1 MKSLDRFDWTQVE
14 TDLDLQGHATL
25 EGLLTE
31 SECKAL
37 AEGRRDAN
45 AQADTI
51 DLESLKQGRGELRR
65 FQNGLPQELAAL
77 RASLYGRLVATARR
91 WQGGLGE
98 KRDYPERAGAPSPR
112 ATNGPPNERS
122 ALSRLRAGEHWG
134 LHKDI
139 EGEPPFPLQ
148 VSALL
153 SRPDR
158 DFSGG
163 EFVMTELRPRMQS
176 RPIVVVPK
184 QGDAIIFAAD
194 GRPFRGKSGVYRVSL
209 KHAVSRIRSG
219 ERVALELLF

>member
-1 MKSLDRFDWTQVE
+1 MKSLDAFDWTQVE
-14 TDLDLQGHATL
+14 TELDNQGHATL
-25 EGLLTE
+25 PGLFTE

-37 AEGRRDAN
+37 AEVRPDAS
-45 AQADTI
+45 AQAHTTN
-51 DLESLKQGRGELRR
+51 LESLKQGRGELRR
-65 FQNGLPQELAAL
+65 FASGLPEELAAL
-77 RASLYGRLVATARR
+77 RASLYRRLVGTANR
-91 WQGGLGE
+91 WQDGLRE
-98 KRDYPERAGAPSPR
+98 KRRYPERFGALFPR
-112 ATNGPPNERS
+112 ATNGQPQERS

-139 EGEPPFPLQ
+139 GGDHPFALQ

-163 EFVMTELRPRMQS
+163 ELVMTELRPRMQS

-184 QGDAIIFAAD
+184 LGDAIIFAAD
-194 GRPFRGKSGVYRVSL
+194 GRPFRGKKDFYRVSL
-209 KHAVSRIRSG
+209 KHAVSRIRHG

>member
-1 MKSLDRFDWTQVE
+1 VKRLDAFDWTQVE
-14 TDLDLQGHATL
+14 TDLDMQGHAAL
-25 EGLLTE
+25 RGLLTE
-31 SECKAL
+31 SECRAL
-37 AEGRRDAN
+37 AEDRRDAN
-45 AQADTI
+45 AHADTV
-51 DLESLKQGRGELRR
+51 DLESIEQGRGELRR
-65 FQNGLPQELAAL
+65 FRSGLPEELAAL
-77 RASLYGRLVATARR
+77 RGSLYGRLIGTAHR
-91 WQGGLGE
+91 WQDGLGE
-98 KRDYPERAGAPSPR
+98 KRRYPARFGALSPR
-112 ATNGPPNERS
+112 ATNGHPSERS

-134 LHKDI
+134 LHRDVD
-139 EGEPPFPLQ
+139 GEHPFPLQ

-153 SRPDR
+153 SRPDE

-194 GRPFRGKSGVYRVSL
+194 GRPFRGKSGVFRVSL

>member
-1 MKSLDRFDWTQVE
+1 VKSLDAFDWAHVE
-14 TDLDLQGHATL
+14 IELDIQGHATL
-25 EGLLTE
+25 RGLLTE
-31 SECKAL
+31 SECRAL

-45 AQADTI
+45 APPDTI
-51 DLESLKQGRGELRR
+51 DLESLRQGCGELRR
-65 FQNGLPQELAAL
+65 FRSGLPQELAAL
-77 RASLYGRLVATARR
+77 RASLYGRLVGTANR
-91 WQGGLGE
+91 WQDGLGE
-98 KRDYPERAGAPSPR
+98 KRRYPERFGALLPR
-112 ATNGPPNERS
+112 ATNGQPPERS

-139 EGEPPFPLQ
+139 EGEPPFALQ

-176 RPIVVVPK
+176 RPIVVLPQ
-184 QGDAIIFAAD
+184 QGDVIIFAAD
-194 GRPFRGKSGVYRVSL
+194 GRPFRGKRGFYRVSL
-209 KHAVSRIRSG
+209 KHAVSRIRRG

>member
-1 MKSLDRFDWTQVE
+1 MKSLDAFDWPRVE
-14 TDLDLQGHATL
+14 AELDMQGHATL
-25 EGLLTE
+25 PGLLSA
-31 SECKAL
+31 SECEAL
-37 AEGRRDAN
+37 ADVRQDAN
-45 AQADTI
+45 AHVDTL

-65 FQNGLPQELAAL
+65 FRNGLPNELVAL
-77 RASLYGRLVATARR
+77 RASLYQRLVGTANR
-91 WQGGLGE
+91 WLDGLGE
-98 KRDYPERAGAPSPR
+98 KRRYPERFGAPFPR
-112 ATNGPPNERS
+112 ATNGPSPERS
-122 ALSRLRAGEHWG
+122 TLSRLRAGEHWG
-134 LHKDI
+134 LHKNT
-139 EGEPPFPLQ
+139 EGEHPFALQ

-194 GRPFRGKSGVYRVSL
+194 GRPFRGTRGFYRVSL

-219 ERVALELLF
+219 ERIALELLF

>member
-1 MKSLDRFDWTQVE
+1 VKSLDAFDWTHVE
-14 TDLDLQGHATL
+14 TELDIQGHATL
-25 EGLLTE
+25 RGLLTE
-31 SECKAL
+31 PECTAL
-37 AEGRRDAN
+37 AEGRRDAH

-65 FQNGLPQELAAL
+65 FRSGLPQELAAL
-77 RASLYGRLVATARR
+77 RASLYGRLVTTATR
-91 WQGGLGE
+91 WQDGLSE
-98 KRDYPERAGAPSPR
+98 KRRSPERFGAPSPR
-112 ATNGPPNERS
+112 VTNGHPTERS

-134 LHKDI
+134 LHKDV
-139 EGEPPFPLQ
+139 EGEHPFPLQ

-194 GRPFRGKSGVYRVSL
+194 GRPFRGKTGFYRVSL

>member
-1 MKSLDRFDWTQVE
+1 MKSLAAFDWTHIE
-14 TDLDLQGHATL
+14 TDLDIQGHATL
-25 EGLLTE
+25 RGLLTE
-31 SECKAL
+31 PECKAL
-37 AEGRRDAN
+37 AEGRRDEN

-51 DLESLKQGRGELRR
+51 DLESLGEGRGELRR
-65 FQNGLPQELAAL
+65 FRSGLPQELAAL
-77 RASLYGRLVATARR
+77 RASLYGRLFATATR
-91 WQGGLGE
+91 WQDGLGE
-98 KRDYPERAGAPSPR
+98 KRRYPERFGAPSPR
-112 ATNGPPNERS
+112 ATSGHPTERS

-134 LHKDI
+134 LHKDV
-139 EGEPPFPLQ
+139 EGEHPFPLQ

-194 GRPFRGKSGVYRVSL
+194 GRPFRGKTGLYRVSL

-219 ERVALELLF
+219 ERIALELLF

>member
-1 MKSLDRFDWTQVE
+1 MKSLDAFDWPHVE
-14 TDLDLQGHATL
+14 AELDIQGHATL
-25 EGLLTE
+25 RGLLSE
-31 SECKAL
+31 SECKAV
-37 AEGRRDAN
+37 AEGHRDAN

-51 DLESLKQGRGELRR
+51 DLASLEQGRGELRR
-65 FQNGLPQELAAL
+65 FRNGLPNELVAL
-77 RASLYGRLVATARR
+77 RASLYRRLVGTANR
-91 WQGGLGE
+91 WLDGLGE
-98 KRDYPERAGAPSPR
+98 KRRYPEHFGTSPR
-112 ATNGPPNERS
+112 AMNGHPTERS

-139 EGEPPFPLQ
+139 EGEPTFALQ

-194 GRPFRGKSGVYRVSL
+194 GRPFRGKRGFYRVSL

-219 ERVALELLF
+219 ERVALELVF

>member
-1 MKSLDRFDWTQVE
+1 VKSLDAFDWTHVE
-14 TDLDLQGHATL
+14 TDLDIQGHATL
-25 EGLLTE
+25 QGLLTE
-31 SECKAL
+31 PECKAL
-37 AEGRRDAN
+37 AEGLRDAN

-51 DLESLKQGRGELRR
+51 DLESLKQGHGELRR
-65 FQNGLPQELAAL
+65 FRSGLPRELAAL
-77 RASLYGRLVATARR
+77 RASLYGRLFATAKR
-91 WQGGLGE
+91 WQDGLRE
-98 KRDYPERAGAPSPR
+98 KRRYPERFGAPSPR
-112 ATNGPPNERS
+112 ATNGHPTERS

-139 EGEPPFPLQ
+139 EGEHPFPLQ

-194 GRPFRGKSGVYRVSL
+194 GRPFRGKTGFYRVSL

>member
-1 MKSLDRFDWTQVE
+1 VKSLDAFDWTHIE
-14 TDLDLQGHATL
+14 TELDTQGHATL
-25 EGLLTE
+25 PGLLTE
-31 SECKAL
+31 SECEAL
-37 AEGRRDAN
+37 AESRRDAS

-51 DLESLKQGRGELRR
+51 NLGSLKQGSGELRR
-65 FQNGLPQELAAL
+65 FRNGLPNELVAL
-77 RASLYGRLVATARR
+77 RASLYGRLVRTANR
-91 WQGGLGE
+91 WLDGLDE
-98 KRDYPERAGAPSPR
+98 KRRYPEHFGALSPR
-112 ATNGPPNERS
+112 ATNGHLTERS

-134 LHKDI
+134 LHRDI
-139 EGEPPFPLQ
+139 DGEHPFALQ

-184 QGDAIIFAAD
+184 QGDAIILAAG
-194 GRPFRGKSGVYRVSL
+194 GRPFRGKRGFYRVSL

>member
-1 MKSLDRFDWTQVE
+1 VKSLDAFDWPHVE
-14 TDLDLQGHATL
+14 AELDTQGHATL
-25 EGLLTE
+25 RGLLTQ
-31 SECKAL
+31 SECKAV
-37 AEGRRDAN
+37 AEGHRDAN

-51 DLESLKQGRGELRR
+51 DLESLKEGRGELQR
-65 FQNGLPQELAAL
+65 FRSGLPEQFVAL
-77 RASLYGRLVATARR
+77 RASLYGRLLGTANR
-91 WQGGLGE
+91 WQDGLGE
-98 KRDYPERAGAPSPR
+98 KRRYPERFHPL
-112 ATNGPPNERS
+112 ERS

-134 LHKDI
+134 LHRDI
-139 EGEPPFPLQ
+139 EGEHPFALQ

-153 SRPDR
+153 SRPDQ

-194 GRPFRGKSGVYRVSL
+194 GRPFRGKRGLYRVSL